1 MKADI
6 KRFNDAWNY
15 ACRTYGYRG
24 MASEMREMRF
34 EFSEYIH
41 NLKASG
47 YMGTGK
53 NGDFTFQELVDMAKE
68 FLEAMKNRKNK

>member
-1 MKADI
+1 
-6 KRFNDAWNY
+6 
-15 ACRTYGYRG
+15 

-47 YMGTGK
+47 YMGTRK
-53 NGDFTFQELVDMAKE
+53 NGDFTFQELVNMAKE